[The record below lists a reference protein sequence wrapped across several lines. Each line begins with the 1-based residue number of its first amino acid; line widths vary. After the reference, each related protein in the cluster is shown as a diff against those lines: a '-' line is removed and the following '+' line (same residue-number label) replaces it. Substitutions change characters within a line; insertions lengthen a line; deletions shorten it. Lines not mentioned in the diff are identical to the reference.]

1 MEFPRGDAD
10 VLAPFAATLKDGQS
24 VVLRAMV
31 PGDAESLRLF
41 HEGLSERTVYL
52 RFFAPH
58 PHLSEADLEYFTRVD
73 QLSRVALVAVVD
85 DVIIG
90 VGRFDSIDDRTAEV
104 AFVVTD
110 AMQGKGVAGLLLSRL
125 ARIARDHGVGEFT
138 AEVLA
143 TNTGM
148 IETFRHSGFDVTEH
162 REDNVL
168 TVTFP
173 LEVRAAST
181 APEAVADP
189 DAARAPG
196 SLGGS

>member
-1 MEFPRGDAD
+1 

-24 VVLRAMV
+24 VMLRGIA
-31 PGDAESLRLF
+31 PDDAESLRLF

-58 PHLSEADLEYFTRVD
+58 PHLSESDLEYFTHVD
-73 QLSRVALVAVVD
+73 QRSRVALVAVVD
-85 DVIIG
+85 DVIVG
-90 VGRFDSIDDRTAEV
+90 VGRYDLIDEHTAEV

-148 IETFRHSGFDVTEH
+148 IETFRHSGFAVAEC
-162 REDNVL
+162 REDGVL

-173 LEVRAAST
+173 LEVEAAAT
-181 APEAVADP
+181 ATERLAHP
-189 DAARAPG
+189 DAAPAPG
-196 SLGGS
+196 CPGGPEGSCPPR